1 MKSLSTPKI
10 AFYLF
15 TKMKA
20 LLLFRINEVSGKSA
34 QKYAGSVPRRA
45 VPGRRQAER
54 LPRFV
59 LIFLDERRILPYIKY
74 IISFNTMLDKG

>member
-1 MKSLSTPKI
+1 MQSLSIPKI

-15 TKMKA
+15 AKMIA

-45 VPGRRQAER
+45 VPGRKNAE
-54 LPRFV
+54 V
-59 LIFLDERRILPYIKY
+59 LLF
-74 IISFNTMLDKG
+74 FA